1 MGTFNNEMRFILSVN
16 ILILL
21 FLLVP
26 GHRKH
31 RKSGLC
37 LSTSEVALSCSAGTP
52 FGEKLAEA
60 LKNCSLQNSVNSPN
74 KLGYTGSK
82 KERQDHHYRGRR
94 SNRRFLSGGERR
106 RYGFR
111 RCPSADRLVKKLEDK
126 LEETK
131 CVSTEMGW
139 SDGTNEENLAAITQ
153 DLMTLPGNMS
163 TIILESAQECTKQKI
178 EKWNQKLE
186 RCSASYDAEESA
198 SIQMFINTSS
208 SANCLSKSLVT
219 VCSDFVKSKLMNMT
233 GQTTM
238 SK

>member
-21 FLLVP
+21 FILAS
-26 GHRKH
+26 GHRNY

-37 LSTSEVALSCSAGTP
+37 LSTAEVALSCSAGTP
-52 FGEKLAEA
+52 FGEKLTEA
-60 LKNCSLQNSVNSPN
+60 LKNCSFQNSVNSPN
-74 KLGYTGSK
+74 KLGYTGYHSSK

-94 SNRRFLSGGERR
+94 SNRRFLSGGNRR

-111 RCPSADRLVKKLEDK
+111 RCPSAERLVKNFEDK
-126 LEETK
+126 LEDTK
-131 CVSTEMGW
+131 CVTTEMGW

-163 TIILESAQECTKQKI
+163 TSILESAKECTKQDI

-186 RCSASYDAEESA
+186 RCSTSYDAEETA
-198 SIQMFINTSS
+198 SIEMLINTSS

-219 VCSDFVKSKLMNMT
+219 VCSEFVKFKLMGMT
-233 GQTTM
+233 GDNV
-238 SK
+238 